1 MSDKPRTT
9 TTGERLP
16 SSPGGLIPLIV
27 TMGQSQGASMAE
39 DTKTVSGVFAASL
52 PAALAAGMVAI
63 GALLI
68 SMQVQSARIE
78 ATIVQM
84 AKAVDELKTDA
95 RAEMAELDQRV
106 RALEQRD

>member
-1 MSDKPRTT
+1 
-9 TTGERLP
+9 
-16 SSPGGLIPLIV
+16 
-27 TMGQSQGASMAE
+27 MAE

-84 AKAVDELKTDA
+84 AKSVDELKTDA
-95 RAEMAELDQRV
+95 RAEIADLDQRV
-106 RALEQRD
+106 RVLERRD

>member
-1 MSDKPRTT
+1 
-9 TTGERLP
+9 
-16 SSPGGLIPLIV
+16 
-27 TMGQSQGASMAE
+27 MAD

-84 AKAVDELKTDA
+84 AKSVDELKTDA
-95 RAEMAELDQRV
+95 RAEMADLDKRV
-106 RALEQRD
+106 RALELQD

>member
-1 MSDKPRTT
+1 M
-9 TTGERLP
+9 E
-16 SSPGGLIPLIV
+16 
-27 TMGQSQGASMAE
+27 E

-84 AKAVDELKTDA
+84 AKSVDELKTDA
-95 RAEMAELDQRV
+95 RAEMADLDKRV
-106 RALEQRD
+106 RALELRD

>member
-1 MSDKPRTT
+1 
-9 TTGERLP
+9 
-16 SSPGGLIPLIV
+16 
-27 TMGQSQGASMAE
+27 MA
-39 DTKTVSGVFAASL
+39 DDNKTVSGVFAASL

-84 AKAVDELKTDA
+84 AKSVDELKTDA
-95 RAEMAELDQRV
+95 RSQLADLDERV
-106 RALEQRD
+106 RALELRD

>member
-1 MSDKPRTT
+1 
-9 TTGERLP
+9 
-16 SSPGGLIPLIV
+16 
-27 TMGQSQGASMAE
+27 MGQSQGASMAE

-84 AKAVDELKTDA
+84 AKSVDELKTDA
-95 RAEMAELDQRV
+95 RAEMADLDKRV
-106 RALEQRD
+106 RALELRD

>member
-1 MSDKPRTT
+1 
-9 TTGERLP
+9 
-16 SSPGGLIPLIV
+16 
-27 TMGQSQGASMAE
+27 MAD

-84 AKAVDELKTDA
+84 AKSVDELKTDA
-95 RAEMAELDQRV
+95 RAEMADLDKRV
-106 RALEQRD
+106 RALELRN

>member
-1 MSDKPRTT
+1 
-9 TTGERLP
+9 
-16 SSPGGLIPLIV
+16 
-27 TMGQSQGASMAE
+27 MAD

-84 AKAVDELKTDA
+84 AKSVDELKNDA
-95 RAEMAELDQRV
+95 RAELADLDKRV
-106 RALEQRD
+106 RALEVRD

>member
-1 MSDKPRTT
+1 
-9 TTGERLP
+9 
-16 SSPGGLIPLIV
+16 
-27 TMGQSQGASMAE
+27 MAD

-84 AKAVDELKTDA
+84 AKSVDELKTDA
-95 RAEMAELDQRV
+95 RTEIADLDQRV
-106 RALEQRD
+106 RALERHN

>member
-1 MSDKPRTT
+1 VWDKLRTT

-16 SSPGGLIPLIV
+16 SSPEGLIHSIA
-27 TMGQSQGASMAE
+27 TMELSQGASMAE

-78 ATIVQM
+78 ATLVQM
-84 AKAVDELKTDA
+84 AKSVEELKIDA
-95 RAEMAELDQRV
+95 RTQLAELDRRV
-106 RALEQRD
+106 RTLEMRD

>member
-16 SSPGGLIPLIV
+16 SSPEGLIPLIV

>member
-1 MSDKPRTT
+1 M
-9 TTGERLP
+9 E
-16 SSPGGLIPLIV
+16 
-27 TMGQSQGASMAE
+27 QSQGASMAE
-39 DTKTVSGVFAASL
+39 DTKTVGGVFAASL

-84 AKAVDELKTDA
+84 AKSVDELKTDA
-95 RAEMAELDQRV
+95 RAEMADLDKRV
-106 RALEQRD
+106 RALELRD

>member
-1 MSDKPRTT
+1 
-9 TTGERLP
+9 
-16 SSPGGLIPLIV
+16 
-27 TMGQSQGASMAE
+27 MGQSQGAPMAE

-84 AKAVDELKTDA
+84 AKSVDELKTDA
-95 RAEMAELDQRV
+95 RAEMADLDKRV
-106 RALEQRD
+106 RALELRN

>member
-1 MSDKPRTT
+1 
-9 TTGERLP
+9 
-16 SSPGGLIPLIV
+16 
-27 TMGQSQGASMAE
+27 MAD

-84 AKAVDELKTDA
+84 AKSVDELKTDA
-95 RAEMAELDQRV
+95 RAEIADLDQRV
-106 RALEQRD
+106 RVLERQN

>member
-1 MSDKPRTT
+1 
-9 TTGERLP
+9 
-16 SSPGGLIPLIV
+16 LID

-95 RAEMAELDQRV
+95 RAEMAELDRRV

>member
-1 MSDKPRTT
+1 M
-9 TTGERLP
+9 E
-16 SSPGGLIPLIV
+16 
-27 TMGQSQGASMAE
+27 E

-95 RAEMAELDQRV
+95 RAEMAELDRRV

>member
-1 MSDKPRTT
+1 MT
-9 TTGERLP
+9 
-16 SSPGGLIPLIV
+16 
-27 TMGQSQGASMAE
+27 E

-84 AKAVDELKTDA
+84 AKSVDELKTDA
-95 RAEMAELDQRV
+95 RAEMADLDRRV
-106 RALEQRD
+106 RALELRD

>member
-1 MSDKPRTT
+1 
-9 TTGERLP
+9 
-16 SSPGGLIPLIV
+16 
-27 TMGQSQGASMAE
+27 MAE

-78 ATIVQM
+78 ATLVQM
-84 AKAVDELKTDA
+84 AKSVEELKNDA
-95 RAEMAELDQRV
+95 RAELSDLDRRV
-106 RALEQRD
+106 RALEMRD